1 MKQNLLLIIF
11 TLLVIHIAA
20 AQPRNSAW
28 LEKLIRSRASDSL
41 LHILNYP
48 DSFRYQLIY
57 TQINRDKHNHPH
69 FTHYYLHV
77 DDTLYFNPASTVKL
91 PTVLMALEKL
101 NGLSTK
107 GVDIN
112 TNMLTDSAWSGQTQ
126 MWKDTTSQNGLPSIA
141 QYVKKIF
148 LVSDNDAYNRLYEFV
163 GQQQLNEG
171 LWKKGYTQTRIT
183 RRFVRLT
190 PEQTRYTNPIRFV
203 KDSRLIYAQPQAH
216 STVNFDFSKPHFVG
230 NAHYNSNDSLV
241 KAPMDFTTHNVFTLS
256 DMQKMLQAVLFP
268 EAVPEQNRFQL
279 APDSWRFL
287 YQYLS
292 EYPRESAYPH
302 YNTTEFF
309 DSYAKFFFC
318 DSRKECVPDYLRF
331 FNKTGWSYGFL
342 TDMCY
347 VVDFKHHTEFML
359 TANIYVNRDGVINDD
374 KYDYETI
381 GRPFFQET
389 GNIIYQYELSRHKKY
404 LPDLSKFVV
413 QYH

>member
-20 AQPRNSAW
+20 AQSRNSAW

-41 LHILNYP
+41 LHTLNYP

-57 TQINRDKHNHPH
+57 TQINRDKHNRPH

-107 GVDIN
+107 GVDIH
-112 TNMLTDSAWSGQTQ
+112 TTMLTDSAWSGQTR
-126 MWKDTTSQNGLPSIA
+126 MWKDTTAQNGLPSIA

-148 LVSDNDAYNRLYEFV
+148 LVSDNDAYNRLHEFV

-203 KDSRLIYAQPQAH
+203 KDSTLIYAQAQAH
-216 STVNFDFSKPHFVG
+216 STVNFDFSKLHFVG
-230 NAHYNSNDSLV
+230 NAHYNTNDSLV
-241 KAPMDFTTHNVFTLS
+241 KTPMDFTTHNVFTLS
-256 DMQKMLQAVLFP
+256 DMQKMLQAILFP

-302 YNTTEFF
+302 YNTTAFF

-318 DSRKECVPDYLRF
+318 DSRKERVPDYLRF

-342 TDMCY
+342 TDVCY